1 MSERPTWSTPREAV
15 VVWFAR
21 GTLRKTIK
29 IALVVGVILCLIN
42 IGLKLPIPARVVLNF
57 VVPFCV
63 SSIGVLSATR
73 RRPEGDRRS
82 S

>member
-1 MSERPTWSTPREAV
+1 MTPSTTWSTPKEAIGL
-15 VVWFAR
+15 WFAR
-21 GTLRKTIK
+21 STLRKTIK

-42 IGLKLPIPARVVLNF
+42 IGLKLPVPARIVLNF

-73 RRPEGDRRS
+73 RRSDDGA
-82 S
+82 